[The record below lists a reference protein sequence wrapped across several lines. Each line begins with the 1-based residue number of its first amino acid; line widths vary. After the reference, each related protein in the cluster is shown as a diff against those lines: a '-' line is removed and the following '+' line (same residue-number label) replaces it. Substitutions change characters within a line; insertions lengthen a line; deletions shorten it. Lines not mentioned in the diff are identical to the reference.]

1 MQQIS
6 GGCINL
12 YLLFFDIL
20 FSRPPVFS
28 GEGGEAGR
36 HGVCRPRGHPVCQG
50 PGAGAPSRLITAAPA
65 ASAPPPHDLRCH
77 PIGLRP
83 QVIAS
88 SSNQSTADAKNVFLF
103 SSSPFPIHQILSG
116 HVVTLHHLVKGITHL
131 CQRDKCSRLVL
142 ILHTVIVTLY
152 QHVLHDCQ
160 SF

>member
-50 PGAGAPSRLITAAPA
+50 PGAGAPSCPITATPA
-65 ASAPPPHDLRCH
+65 ASAPPPHSLRRH

-83 QVIAS
+83 QVTAGFTNRSPADTIVFFVS
-88 SSNQSTADAKNVFLF
+88 HLKFQSISCYSTETLRIRF
-103 SSSPFPIHQILSG
+103 
-116 HVVTLHHLVKGITHL
+116 VTLHHLEIAFKLPSEAL
-131 CQRDKCSRLVL
+131 CP
-142 ILHTVIVTLY
+142 
-152 QHVLHDCQ
+152 
-160 SF
+160 F